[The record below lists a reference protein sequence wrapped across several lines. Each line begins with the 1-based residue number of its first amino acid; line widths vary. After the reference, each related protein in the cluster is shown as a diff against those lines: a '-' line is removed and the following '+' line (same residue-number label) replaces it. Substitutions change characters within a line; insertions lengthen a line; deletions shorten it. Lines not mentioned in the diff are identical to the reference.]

1 LRLEFFLFGGDV
13 MQGALKNPY
22 VSEADYLA
30 EEMLRQDKNEYV
42 SGQVFAITGAS
53 KPHNKIALN
62 VAIALNSAASSQ
74 CRVSMSDIK
83 FKADQLYYYPDV
95 MVACK
100 ADSNDY
106 SETQPCLI
114 VEVLS
119 PSTESVDRGEK
130 LHNYQK
136 VPELEA
142 YLLVS
147 QKERRVDVY
156 KRSGS
161 VWQFESVTSG
171 EIELSCP
178 RMTLSLEEIYKNV
191 ILDAEIKRASSS
203 FKTPE

>member
-1 LRLEFFLFGGDV
+1 MNFKGV
-13 MQGALKNPY
+13 NMQGALKNPY
-22 VSEADYLA
+22 LSEEEYLA
-30 EEMLRQDKNEYV
+30 VELLSQDKNEYV
-42 SGQVFAITGAS
+42 SGQVFAMTGAS
-53 KPHNKIALN
+53 ALHNQIAGN
-62 VAIALNSAASSQ
+62 IYVALRAKASKD
-74 CRVSMSDIK
+74 CRVFISDIK

-100 ADSNDY
+100 PESSEY

-136 VPELEA
+136 ADALEA

-147 QKERRVDVY
+147 QKERRVDVF
-156 KRSGS
+156 KRNGGG
-161 VWQFESVTSG
+161 WQFESVTIG

-178 RMTLSLEEIYKNV
+178 RMRLSLDTVYQDIE
-191 ILDAEIKRASSS
+191 LDAELTRALTS
-203 FKTPE
+203 